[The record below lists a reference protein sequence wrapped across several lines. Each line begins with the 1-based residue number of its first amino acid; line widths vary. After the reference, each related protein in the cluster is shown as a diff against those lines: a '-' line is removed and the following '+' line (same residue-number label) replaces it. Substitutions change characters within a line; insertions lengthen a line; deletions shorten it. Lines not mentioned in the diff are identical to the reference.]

1 MDVPSMT
8 CPCGQKLTS
17 KSIRYTQRIPR
28 YLDEP
33 GVRIEYRCPNCRHL
47 RDTMMLLADYRKLRD
62 YWKSEVIPEERERI
76 SNLGAIS
83 FAEQRVMHEKLLSGN
98 PLSELDY

>member
-1 MDVPSMT
+1 VDAPSIT
-8 CPCGQKLTS
+8 CPCGHKQTS

-33 GVRIEYRCPNCRHL
+33 GVRIEYRCPRCRHL
-47 RDTMMLLADYRKLRD
+47 RDTIIRMADYRKLKEF
-62 YWKSEVIPEERERI
+62 WKSEVKPEERERI

-83 FAEQRVMHEKLLSGN
+83 FAEQRVMHEKLVLGN